1 MTPSIITYTGKTL
14 SLDNLTTESIDL
26 IDIAKGLSNE
36 CRFGGQ
42 CEEFYSVAQHS
53 ILVSLLV
60 PLPYALEGLLHDA
73 AEAFIGDMPSPFK
86 KNLSDYVEMEKKIE
100 NTIKEKFSINPT
112 KSPDVKMADLIAL
125 ATECRDLNV
134 LQVLSYPPLKGI
146 LPSKKFVI
154 TPWPPK
160 RAFEEFIARYN
171 SIIQLVNS
179 HQLYTP

>member
-86 KNLSDYVEMEKKIE
+86 KNLSDYVEMEKK
-100 NTIKEKFSINPT
+100 
-112 KSPDVKMADLIAL
+112 
-125 ATECRDLNV
+125 
-134 LQVLSYPPLKGI
+134 
-146 LPSKKFVI
+146 
-154 TPWPPK
+154 
-160 RAFEEFIARYN
+160 
-171 SIIQLVNS
+171 
-179 HQLYTP
+179 

>member
-1 MTPSIITYTGKTL
+1 MKNITPSIATYSGKNIN
-14 SLDNLTTESIDL
+14 LDNLTTECIDL
-26 IDIAKGLSNE
+26 VDIAKGLSNV

-86 KNLSDYVEMEKKIE
+86 KNLTDYMEMENKIE
-100 NTIKEKFSINPT
+100 SVIKRFFSLPPI
-112 KSPDVKMADLIAL
+112 KSPEVKSADLIAL
-125 ATECRDLNV
+125 ATECRDLNFPRA
-134 LQVLSYPPLKGI
+134 LSYPPLRGI
-146 LPSKKFVI
+146 APSDKHLV

-160 RAFEEFIARYN
+160 RAFQEFIARYD
-171 SIIQLVNS
+171 SITQSSV
-179 HQLYTP
+179 